1 MPKMK
6 LPNPFEYDII
16 TLRGIIIATTIN
28 VEQQMNEFLGCH
40 FCSSTK
46 RKNELCELLFL
57 TERSNF
63 EYKKQITI
71 AILNKHYKPF
81 KFHNKKFV
89 QYLSDIS
96 PYRNIFA
103 HLELELDKCEG
114 ITTPLGTEVS
124 KIAFKRY
131 HMGEY
136 KPAIYSITEI
146 NGLSEKMQYL
156 IDGFKKLIIEM
167 PPTV

>member
-16 TLRGIIIATTIN
+16 TLRGIIIATTIS
-28 VEQQMNEFLGCH
+28 VEQQMNEFLGRH
-40 FCSSTK
+40 FCSSEQ

-71 AILNKHYKPF
+71 ALLDKHYKPF
-81 KFHNKKFV
+81 KYHNKKFV

-96 PYRNIFA
+96 PFRNIVA
-103 HLELELDKCEG
+103 HLDIELDKCESVY
-114 ITTPLGTEVS
+114 TPLKTEVS
-124 KIAFKRY
+124 KIVFKRY

-136 KPAIYSITEI
+136 KPAIYSITQI
-146 NGLSEKMQYL
+146 NELSEKMYYV
-156 IDGFKKLIIEM
+156 IEGFKQLIIGM